1 MKHQTFTDW
10 VPAPNIGQN
19 PDLYELEND
28 AIARDGRLDA
38 ALLEIADWTSKVILD
53 VGTGTGYWLPRYA
66 EKASEVIG
74 IEPDPGL
81 LSRAQERVQGL
92 PNTRVL
98 AGSAEQ
104 IPMPDDS
111 VDIAHARFAYF
122 FGLGAEKGLAEVF
135 RVLKP
140 GGSLV
145 VIDNSW
151 ELGDFAKLLRIAT
164 EGNAAMDPD
173 AARAWWKERGASR
186 IDVEGGWACKTSD
199 ELQEI
204 LRMEFAAGVV
214 DQFWNQE
221 HDSSASISYG
231 FAIYKLLNARRA

>member
-1 MKHQTFTDW
+1 MYTDW
-10 VPAPNIGQN
+10 IPAPNIGKN
-19 PDLYELEND
+19 PELYELEND

-38 ALLEIADWTSKVILD
+38 ALIGIADWTSKVLLD
-53 VGTGTGYWLPRYA
+53 IGTGTGYWLPRYA
-66 EKASEVIG
+66 TLAREVIG
-74 IEPDPGL
+74 IEPDPRL
-81 LSRAQERVQGL
+81 LPRAQKRVQDL
-92 PNTRVL
+92 PNARAM
-98 AGSAEQ
+98 AGSAEH
-104 IPMPDDS
+104 ISLPDNS

-122 FGLGAEKGLAEVF
+122 FGADAEKGLAEVL

-151 ELGDFAKLLRIAT
+151 ELGDFAKLLKIAT
-164 EGNAAMDPD
+164 EGNAAMNPD

-186 IDVEGGWACKTSD
+186 IDVEGGWACKTSE

-221 HDSSASISYG
+221 HNGSASISYG